1 MLSLV
6 PAFGVTA
13 VMLLGIRVRLSWR
26 VAAIAAAVTVVVLAA
41 LTAFDLSRPADART
55 HLGRLAQQV
64 ADQGISPFVDTVAR
78 KVDANLDTWSSS
90 EWRLVLLATVLFV
103 AFLAICATRAGPPGA
118 HEDARPPGGGWS
130 ASACSRCSATRSTTA
145 A

>member
-1 MLSLV
+1 M
-6 PAFGVTA
+6 
-13 VMLLGIRVRLSWR
+13 
-26 VAAIAAAVTVVVLAA
+26 
-41 LTAFDLSRPADART
+41 SRPADART

-64 ADQGISPFVDTVAR
+64 ADQGISPFVNTIAR

-90 EWRLVLLATVLFV
+90 EWRLVLVATVLFV
-103 AFLAICATRAGPPGA
+103 AFLALRQRERVAPGA
-118 HEDARPPGGGWS
+118 HERCPTCGRRWP